1 MFWFIIILSLA
12 LNILYYFVSQKLKIK
27 IFSWYFIGFI
37 LYSSLIFSLIM
48 YLKLNIILIN
58 FFSFFIIYILFFL
71 SLFLSTSMKYI
82 KSPTYL
88 IFKILKKKSTKKKI
102 INKLEKQRILEIRI
116 KDLEKQNIFKV
127 KNKKMML
134 KENLG
139 LVINLF
145 FFLKKFL
152 NVKSEG

>member
-1 MFWFIIILSLA
+1 MFWFIIFLSLA

-48 YLKLNIILIN
+48 YLKLDIILIN
-58 FFSFFIIYILFFL
+58 FFSFFVIYILFFI
-71 SLFLSTSMKYI
+71 SLFFKHIYEIHKEPYI
-82 KSPTYL
+82 FNFQN
-88 IFKILKKKSTKKKI
+88 FKEKSTKKQI
-102 INKLEKQRILEIRI
+102 IKKLEKQKILEIRI
-116 KDLEKQNIFKV
+116 KDLEKQNILKV

-139 LVINLF
+139 LIINLF

>member
-1 MFWFIIILSLA
+1 MFWFIIFLSLA

-48 YLKLNIILIN
+48 YLKLDIILIN
-58 FFSFFIIYILFFL
+58 FFSFFVIYILFFI

-88 IFKILKKKSTKKKI
+88 IFKILKKKSTKKQI
-102 INKLEKQRILEIRI
+102 IKK
-116 KDLEKQNIFKV
+116 LEKQNILKV

-139 LVINLF
+139 LIINLF

>member
-1 MFWFIIILSLA
+1 MFWFIIFLSLA

-88 IFKILKKKSTKKKI
+88 IFKILKKKSTKKQI

>member
-1 MFWFIIILSLA
+1 MFWLIIFLSLA

-37 LYSSLIFSLIM
+37 LYSSLTFSLIM
-48 YLKLNIILIN
+48 YLKLDIILIN
-58 FFSFFIIYILFFL
+58 FFSFFVIYILFFI
-71 SLFLSTSMKYI
+71 SLFLSTSLKYI

-88 IFKILKKKSTKKKI
+88 IFKILKKKSTKKQI
-102 INKLEKQRILEIRI
+102 IKKLEKQRILEIRI
-116 KDLEKQNIFKV
+116 KDLEKQNILKV

-139 LVINLF
+139 LIINLF
-145 FFLKKFL
+145 FFLKKFF

>member
-1 MFWFIIILSLA
+1 MFWLIIFLSLA

-37 LYSSLIFSLIM
+37 LYSSLIFSFIM
-48 YLKLNIILIN
+48 YLKLDFVLID
-58 FFSFFIIYILFFL
+58 FFSFFVIYILFFI

-88 IFKILKKKSTKKKI
+88 IFKILKKKSTKKQI
-102 INKLEKQRILEIRI
+102 IKKLEKQKILEIRI
-116 KDLEKQNIFKV
+116 KDLEEQNILKV
-127 KNKKMML
+127 KNKKMIL

-139 LVINLF
+139 IVINLF
-145 FFLKKFL
+145 FFMKNFL

>member
-1 MFWFIIILSLA
+1 MFWLIIFLSLA

-48 YLKLNIILIN
+48 YLKLDIILIN
-58 FFSFFIIYILFFL
+58 FFSFFVIYILFFL

-88 IFKILKKKSTKKKI
+88 IFKILKKKSTKKQI
-102 INKLEKQRILEIRI
+102 IKKLEKQKILEIRI
-116 KDLEKQNIFKV
+116 KDLEEQNILKV
-127 KNKKMML
+127 KNKKMIL

-139 LVINLF
+139 IVINLF
-145 FFLKKFL
+145 FFMKKFL